1 MIKITKITWNPQEI
15 SKNPEASYKKFY
27 KNVTGAINKKQG
39 ISNRCFYAGFKT
51 FAEVYEKNEKPNEL
65 IKLSRNLIEYLVNK
79 EQEGLAGIAYSIL
92 IKLNEKN
99 PKTVEELALN
109 GLAIAKRAKDPVH
122 MFARARDLVELY
134 EKTNP
139 GSDIHVKYLRV
150 ANKALKDLCQNYFTT
165 ANSRFNK
172 ISRDLKPLENYELLL
187 CSTKLDIVKYT
198 YKQDPHNAKYELESA
213 KELLNKNKSSEKT
226 ETLDILSKKITKYE
240 SMLNSY

>member
-1 MIKITKITWNPQEI
+1 MVKITKITWNPQEI
-15 SKNPEASYKKFY
+15 SRNPEGSYKKFY
-27 KNVTGAINKKQG
+27 KTVTNAVNRSQG
-39 ISNRCFYAGFKT
+39 ISNHSFYAGFKT
-51 FAEVYEKNEKPNEL
+51 FAEVYEEKEKPGEL

-92 IKLNEKN
+92 IKLNEKD

-139 GSDIHVKYLRV
+139 GSDTHIKYLRV
-150 ANKALKDLCQNYFTT
+150 ANKALKDLCQNYSTT
-165 ANSRFNK
+165 AKSRFHK

-198 YKQDPHNAKYELESA
+198 YKQDYHNAKYELESA
-213 KELLNKNKSSEKT
+213 KELLNKNKECKNK
-226 ETLDILSKKITKYE
+226 ETFDILSKKIAKYE
-240 SMLNSY
+240 SKLN